1 MKIFKDFI
9 RWFLYITV
17 GVLIVCAVNF
27 QLSDVEALPRET
39 LWQILLSGGLT
50 AGVTVFL
57 YPKENADKV
66 PFWIRVLIHYAALC
80 IVMILCGHSF
90 GWLEYK
96 PEGIVMM
103 LLSVAG
109 VYALAFGIYYMIDLK
124 RADEINQKLKEK
136 YGDQEG
142 ER

>member
-27 QLSDVEALPRET
+27 QLSDLEAIPRET

-50 AGVTVFL
+50 AGVTTLF
-57 YPKENADKV
+57 YPKENVSKV
-66 PFWIRVLIHYAALC
+66 PFLIGIAIHYAALC
-80 IVMILCGHSF
+80 IVMILCGHWF

-96 PEGIVMM
+96 PAGIVMM

-109 VYALAFGIYYMIDLK
+109 VYALVFGVHYMIDLK
-124 RADEINQKLKEK
+124 RADEINQKLREK
-136 YGDQEG
+136 YGDRES
-142 ER
+142 